1 MNKVQ
6 HNRYLSF
13 FVLLLL
19 VGLQGCASTNPIAA
33 AETAEQ
39 RAYAAYGTF
48 VIFQE
53 KAVDLV
59 GEESISDDV
68 KLRII
73 AAEEQAKPVA
83 DGLLEAYVEFLAIK
97 AEFNAGDTSEERL
110 VAAANSL
117 NDWVTRL
124 APMVNELIRTLNQ
137 GAE

>member
-1 MNKVQ
+1 MRQ
-6 HNRYLSF
+6 LLYDRYLSF

-59 GEESISDDV
+59 GEESIPSDV
-68 KLRII
+68 RLRII
-73 AAEEQAKPVA
+73 AAEERAKPVA
-83 DGLLEAYVEFLAIK
+83 DSLLDAYVEFLAVK
-97 AEFNAGDTSEERL
+97 AEFNAGDTSQERL

-117 NDWVTRL
+117 DDWIARL
-124 APMVNELIRTLNQ
+124 APMINELIRTLQ

>member
-1 MNKVQ
+1 MNNVQ

-13 FVLLLL
+13 FVALLL

-33 AETAEQ
+33 AETSEQ

-53 KAVDLV
+53 KAADLV
-59 GEESISDDV
+59 EEESIPDGV

-73 AAEEQAKPVA
+73 EAEERAKPVA
-83 DGLLEAYVEFLAIK
+83 DSLLDAYTEFLAIK
-97 AEFNAGDTSEERL
+97 AEFDAGETSEERL

-117 NDWVTRL
+117 NDWITQL
-124 APMVNELIRTLNQ
+124 APLINELVRNIK

>member
-1 MNKVQ
+1 MRQ
-6 HNRYLSF
+6 LLYNRYLSF
-13 FVLLLL
+13 YVLLLL

-59 GEESISDDV
+59 GEESISSNV
-68 KLRII
+68 RLRII
-73 AAEEQAKPVA
+73 EAEERAKPVA
-83 DGLLEAYVEFLAIK
+83 DSLLDAYVEFLAVK
-97 AEFNAGDTSEERL
+97 AEFNAGNTTQERL
-110 VAAANSL
+110 VAAATSL
-117 NDWVTRL
+117 DDWVARL
-124 APMVNELIRTLNQ
+124 APMINELIRTLQ

>member
-1 MNKVQ
+1 MRQ
-6 HNRYLSF
+6 LLYNRYLSF
-13 FVLLLL
+13 YVLLLL

-33 AETAEQ
+33 AETSEQ

-59 GEESISDDV
+59 GEESISSNV
-68 KLRII
+68 RLRII
-73 AAEEQAKPVA
+73 EAEERAKPVA
-83 DGLLEAYVEFLAIK
+83 DSLLDAYVEFLSVK
-97 AEFNAGDTSEERL
+97 AEFNAGNTSRERF

-117 NDWVTRL
+117 DDWVTRL
-124 APMVNELIRTLNQ
+124 APMVNELIRTLQ

>member
-1 MNKVQ
+1 MRQ
-6 HNRYLSF
+6 LLYNRYLSF
-13 FVLLLL
+13 YVLLLL
-19 VGLQGCASTNPIAA
+19 VGLQGCASVNPIAA

-59 GEESISDDV
+59 GEESISSDV
-68 KLRII
+68 RLRII
-73 AAEEQAKPVA
+73 AAEERAKPVA
-83 DGLLEAYVEFLAIK
+83 DSLLDAYVEFLAVK
-97 AEFNAGDTSEERL
+97 AEFNAGNTGQGSL

-117 NDWVTRL
+117 DDWITRL
-124 APMVNELIRTLNQ
+124 APMVNELIRTLQ

>member
-1 MNKVQ
+1 MRQ
-6 HNRYLSF
+6 LLYNRYLSF
-13 FVLLLL
+13 YVLLLL

-59 GEESISDDV
+59 GEESISSNV
-68 KLRII
+68 RLRII
-73 AAEEQAKPVA
+73 EAEERAKPVA
-83 DGLLEAYVEFLAIK
+83 DSLLDAYVEFLAVK
-97 AEFNAGDTSEERL
+97 AEFNAGNTTQERL
-110 VAAANSL
+110 VAAATSL
-117 NDWVTRL
+117 DDWVTRL
-124 APMVNELIRTLNQ
+124 APMINELIRTLQ